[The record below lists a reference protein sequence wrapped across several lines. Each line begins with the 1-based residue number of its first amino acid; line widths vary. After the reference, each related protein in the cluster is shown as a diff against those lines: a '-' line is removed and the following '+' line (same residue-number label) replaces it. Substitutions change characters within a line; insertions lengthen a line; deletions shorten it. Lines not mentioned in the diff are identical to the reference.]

1 MTINP
6 SQPTPSA
13 PHRRVTLIIWA
24 AACIISFLFGFWI
37 SDRRMEAKVSESA
50 QLQIHEFIE
59 FADGMG
65 FLDRQKLE
73 EALIEAQAMED
84 E

>member
-1 MTINP
+1 MNFLAINQWFIRRWLATII
-6 SQPTPSA
+6 
-13 PHRRVTLIIWA
+13 LA
-24 AACIISFLFGFWI
+24 AISFCLGYWF
-37 SDRRMEAKVSESA
+37 SDRRLDAKVSESA
-50 QLQIHEFIE
+50 QGQVKEFVM
-59 FADGMG
+59 FADSLG